1 MTFIEPLKIAFGSI
15 LTNKLR
21 SLLTTLGVII
31 GVAAV
36 ITLVSMGEGAKS
48 YVTNQVGSWGVGANS
63 ILIQP
68 GSENSHTLELN
79 LTYGDTVALR
89 QKVKDIQYLMPEFVG
104 RSTVIY
110 GKSQYKPGYSLGVS
124 ADYPFAYKQKAAEG
138 RFFSKADELGGKRL
152 AVIGKT
158 VARKLFGEFSP
169 IGEKIKINGVGFEI
183 AGVLEEKGTMLT
195 YDMDDIILIPST
207 LSELVL
213 GIDRIWEIFITTN
226 TEKQVPETIKEIK
239 AVLISRHHKEDFQIH
254 TQQGMMDIINN
265 ILNALTTIVSA
276 IAAISLLVG
285 GIGIMNIML
294 VAVTERTREIGI
306 RKSIGAKRRDIFLQF
321 VFESVLITMSGAII
335 GIVIGT
341 AAAWI
346 IMFFLK
352 LEAVI
357 AWNAAYLACLMA
369 FLVGTFF
376 GVYPAMRASRLDPV
390 DALRYEI

>member
-226 TEKQVPETIKEIK
+226 TEKQVPETIKEIN
-239 AVLISRHHKEDFQIH
+239 R
-254 TQQGMMDIINN
+254 
-265 ILNALTTIVSA
+265 
-276 IAAISLLVG
+276 
-285 GIGIMNIML
+285 
-294 VAVTERTREIGI
+294 
-306 RKSIGAKRRDIFLQF
+306 SIY
-321 VFESVLITMSGAII
+321 
-335 GIVIGT
+335 
-341 AAAWI
+341 W
-346 IMFFLK
+346 
-352 LEAVI
+352 
-357 AWNAAYLACLMA
+357 
-369 FLVGTFF
+369 
-376 GVYPAMRASRLDPV
+376 
-390 DALRYEI
+390 